1 MIETVPLGT
10 VLHGRYR
17 IERVLGSG
25 GFGHVY
31 LILDLSTNQQYALKE
46 YLVSGPGG
54 QEQLMHEANVL
65 SKLHHPN
72 LPAFHDAFNERGRYY
87 VIINYIEGED
97 LTDIIRMTQRRNEA
111 IPLSQIMSW
120 IAATCD
126 AVLFLHNQRPPVI
139 HRDIKPDNIRIM
151 PNGTA
156 ILVDLGNAKA
166 YADGLRTL
174 LFIRHQGTP
183 GYAPPEQ
190 YPGGSGTDARSDV
203 YALGATLYFAITAHE
218 PPSVS
223 TRNQALQQ
231 GKPDLPTLQEV
242 LAQNPPEDSPEA
254 NAAKQF
260 RLGVSKPTKPAPR
273 HSRHIAQLA
282 TLSPKVLSQLNT
294 ILQRSMAMKPRDRY
308 QFVAD
313 FTHDLK
319 TVMDSIAFE
328 VKTVPNPYGT
338 QPDLPKLYEA
348 MQNAKAIENQD
359 IQNVSQTPRVTHDS
373 ASHCPECNA
382 TLMANATFC
391 PNCGISLLIPPNS
404 DRGTRIPDHTPS
416 TGKGSAQQG
425 HVKAIDQIT
434 AVPPHNQHTPRAYA
448 PVSTSTPQA
457 FPENTAPS
465 TTPSPWNTAPV
476 VPQEPSRSQTTSATS
491 PKQIIQQKPAAPS
504 FTISPTLIIAVL
516 IILIILII
524 VMIVLL
530 VNHAQHAM
538 NHFPFVAF
546 TRGFGV
552 IITTSPT
559 EKTSVYLRSCQQL
572 FFLL

>member
-1 MIETVPLGT
+1 MIETVPPGT

-65 SKLHHPN
+65 SQLHHPN

-97 LTDIIRMTQRRNEA
+97 LTDIIRLTQRRNEVV
-111 IPLSQIMSW
+111 PLTQLMGW
-120 IAATCD
+120 MLETCD
-126 AVLFLHNQRPPVI
+126 AVLFLHNQQPPVV

-151 PNGTA
+151 RNGTA

-231 GKPDLPTLQEV
+231 GQPDLPSLQDV

-254 NAAKQF
+254 IAAKQF

-273 HSRHIAQLA
+273 HSRHVAQLA
-282 TLSPKVLSQLNT
+282 TLSPTAIRQLNT
-294 ILQRSMAMKPRDRY
+294 ILQRSMAMRPKDRY

-313 FTHDLK
+313 FANDLK
-319 TVMDSIAFE
+319 HVLDLITSEA
-328 VKTVPNPYGT
+328 KSTLNPFST

-348 MQNAKAIENQD
+348 MQNAKMAENMD
-359 IQNVSQTPRVTHDS
+359 IQNVAQTPRAGYGAVP
-373 ASHCPECNA
+373 HCPQCNA
-382 TLMANATFC
+382 TLMANAPFC
-391 PNCGISLLIPPNS
+391 PNCGLSLTVGPKSGGGVHTADN
-404 DRGTRIPDHTPS
+404 TPS
-416 TGKGSAQQG
+416 LGMNSAQQG
-425 HVKAIDQIT
+425 YAGSVDQVVT
-434 AVPPHNQHTPRAYA
+434 TSSQNPQTPRAYPPA
-448 PVSTSTPQA
+448 PITSSQA
-457 FPENTAPS
+457 FSENTMSSAS
-465 TTPSPWNTAPV
+465 PSPWNTTPIT
-476 VPQEPSRSQTTSATS
+476 PQGTLSSSKTTHSTA
-491 PKQIIQQKPAAPS
+491 PKQVMQQQKPS
-504 FTISPTLIIAVL
+504 GFTISTGLVIAVL
-516 IILIILII
+516 VILIILII
-524 VMIVLL
+524 IMVVLII
-530 VNHAQHAM
+530 NHVQHATGQIPSRM
-538 NHFPFVAF
+538 FLLLSSPLRDIAALLTVKI
-546 TRGFGV
+546 RV
-552 IITTSPT
+552 IITT
-559 EKTSVYLRSCQQL
+559 
-572 FFLL
+572 

>member
-10 VLHGRYR
+10 VLHGHYR

-31 LILDLSTNQQYALKE
+31 LVLDLATNQQYALKE

-65 SKLHHPN
+65 SQLHHPN

-97 LTDIIRMTQRRNEA
+97 LTDIIRLTQRRNEVV
-111 IPLSQIMSW
+111 PLTQLIGWMLE
-120 IAATCD
+120 TCD
-126 AVLFLHNQRPPVI
+126 AVLFLHNQHPPVI

-151 PNGTA
+151 RNGTA

-231 GKPDLPTLQEV
+231 GQPDLPSLQEV
-242 LAQNPPEDSPEA
+242 IAQNPPVDSAEA
-254 NAAKQF
+254 IAAKQF

-273 HSRHIAQLA
+273 HSRHIAQLTA
-282 TLSPKVLSQLNT
+282 LSPIAIGQLNT
-294 ILQRSMAMKPRDRY
+294 LLQRSMAMRPKDRY

-313 FTHDLK
+313 FANDLK
-319 TVMDSIAFE
+319 HVQDVITAETKS
-328 VKTVPNPYGT
+328 TPNPFST

-348 MQNAKAIENQD
+348 MQNAKMVENID
-359 IQNVSQTPRVTHDS
+359 IQNVVQTPRVTYGV

-382 TLMANATFC
+382 SLMANATFC
-391 PNCGISLLIPPNS
+391 PNCGISLTAIPKS
-404 DRGTRIPDHTPS
+404 DNGTQPYDSSTPS
-416 TGKGSAQQG
+416 TGKN
-425 HVKAIDQIT
+425 AIPQRRVGAVDQ
-434 AVPPHNQHTPRAYA
+434 AVTTSSQNTQTPRAYT
-448 PVSTSTPQA
+448 PIPTSSTSHT
-457 FPENTAPS
+457 
-465 TTPSPWNTAPV
+465 PWNTTPITPPGA
-476 VPQEPSRSQTTSATS
+476 SSSTRTTSSSAT
-491 PKQIIQQKPAAPS
+491 KQVMQQQKQSS
-504 FTISPTLIIAVL
+504 FTISTGLVIAVL

-524 VMIVLL
+524 IMIVLII
-530 VNHAQHAM
+530 NHVQHATGLI
-538 NHFPFVAF
+538 HFAAF
-546 TRGFGV
+546 
-552 IITTSPT
+552 
-559 EKTSVYLRSCQQL
+559 ELL
-572 FFLL
+572 F